1 MATKIKNVVK
11 NISINQAASSVN
23 GTTTVTKNTIYNDV
37 FKVANDID
45 YVEINSTNNKSSDII
60 YLQGVK
66 ANNPALRVTQET
78 INVDGDVIF
87 TKNLIIT
94 YLNKYGLLSTVVIKD
109 YFTTEEGLATN
120 STIKKIRLQ
129 NPDNP
134 SKTVDYNLADGIELR
149 NAMGGSIVGDTVTGT
164 AFSDRISVSG
174 IDGKVVN
181 AGAGDDYIK
190 SGVGNDTITGGSGRT
205 HFVYSEGSGE
215 DTIYLTKGE
224 QLEIEYN
231 SSSPFKGSDFSFE
244 KSGNDVVITR
254 LGVNDKIIIKNAFK
268 AGAKSIAF
276 QAGDLIWDVLNGAYN
291 FYSDGE
297 VPDDPDYSSI
307 VYNNYG
313 KKNVTSKG
321 ILNGSSTA
329 DEIILADYTN
339 KKKTGVKINA
349 GAGNDSVVSSVYN
362 DTIKAGAG
370 NDTIIAIGGNNKIY
384 GEGGNDEI
392 HISSEKGNNY
402 IDGGAGNDYLTG
414 AKGNDTI
421 KGGSG
426 NDTISEW
433 AGKNALYGGAGNDY
447 IAGGEGNDKMY
458 GDAGN
463 DTIFSYSGNDTI
475 YAGAGND
482 RVEVIT
488 GKNTIYAQ
496 KGNNTI
502 YGGKGSD
509 KIYAGSGND
518 KIYYCVGGGK
528 DTIYNAT
535 SKTTLA
541 IYDSNVDL
549 NMRDLTFVKK
559 GNDLIIALKTQ
570 GNADGTLKYSDSIT
584 IANYYKSKNKIS
596 NIEIL
601 GRYRNYLPYSE
612 QTLANLMKNQ
622 GVYQVGNKVTGIN
635 GITNVIVGTSK
646 NDTLNG
652 GNSMDMFAGGKGND
666 IIKGGKGTTLVQYIA
681 GDGND
686 TIQLTKGETVQ
697 IMYTLDAG
705 TDISSM
711 DEDDIINMF
720 SIKESGKDVIISR
733 KWNNNGKTVTDKI
746 IIKNMTLNN
755 LAQDITMG
763 ICDST
768 NHEITSI
775 DLLEKQYLLQGKAS
789 YNKKTKKYSGATI
802 NGTNLN
808 EEIVGTDYAD
818 TIKAGGG
825 NDDITGGKGN
835 DKLYGGAGSNHYF
848 FTAGD
853 GNDTVYA
860 GSGSNLVHL
869 DGDFEDYNFKRSGND
884 VIISYKDSSI
894 KDKITIKDY
903 FKNNK
908 DNVTISDK
916 LYERDLLDIIKNFV
930 PTTIDKSSATKK
942 QTITGTL
949 LDETLIGGKAGDL
962 IKSIGGSNLVDGG
975 AGNDTIYGGKWNDD
989 ILGGAGNDIIY
1000 AGSNGQFIN
1009 GGSGNDTMYSGNG
1022 DNCYELGIDH
1032 GNDVIDTKKGAN
1044 NLMFSGL
1051 NLADMKFSKKGND
1064 IIITNKNSKGK
1075 DETTT
1080 IKNYLKYGK
1089 DNVYIQAED
1098 FEASLTD
1105 ILNNNVLGL
1114 NVNFSNVINQS
1125 KAKKK
1130 QNIVGTLINDK
1141 ITGSNY
1147 NDTIKAGAGDDIV
1160 SGGKG
1165 NDKIYAQSGNNTI
1178 DGGLGNDTIYAGKG
1192 SDMIVHLA
1200 GQGKD
1205 VIYNATPNTIIQI
1218 KNINSEESVGYIKS
1232 GNDLIIAS
1240 DAKWNAVHS
1249 SFTYKSSVTVKNYF
1263 KMENQHIKLR
1273 LVLKDGNQLEPS
1285 FTDWEIENNGIMI
1298 SGKGKIN
1305 GVTEMNNMLVGST
1318 KNDTITF
1325 AQNSSNVVTAGK
1337 GNDVINAVSNTS
1349 SNIIYT
1355 QGDGNDIIYVND
1367 NSHVNIRYI
1376 ATDKTLKENDFK
1388 FTQSGDDIIISRSY
1402 KVTTKNS
1409 KGKKVT
1415 KTVTDKITLKNA
1427 ALSEAYINFSA
1438 MTGEQQN
1445 KLNHLSNASNEEAI
1459 AWAIGKT
1466 EAQVK
1471 AMDNETKLRTLVAYG
1486 DYKSNSSSTI
1496 AGWLGI
1502 SVAEL
1507 ESYSKAE
1514 VIDLLTS
1521 LSFSEIPL
1529 YECMGISKSAW
1540 DSYNEAQ
1547 KANMIQ
1553 SKINSYSYNI
1563 MNNYRN
1569 NTYNEIQAST
1579 INKYLKNDQWLDS
1592 GVNPRA
1598 FASFTDKHDALTAQ
1612 NIQGTDINDFIIGSD
1627 YDDKIYAGEGA
1638 DYIYAGKGDD
1648 TILVRQNNGTS
1659 SKVIVISNGDG
1670 NDTIK
1675 GIDSYIMPFDAE
1687 LPPPIFP
1694 MNTPETKLVFDENT
1708 TVLKQYKKDEF
1719 GRIEAILLHRFYKE
1733 NGETKHEITTL
1744 ETHNSEFETEF
1755 TILIGDSSYDIDG
1768 ISSLPDGFVFDDTTN
1783 IITLDGNPIT
1793 GGVNVT
1799 AFGTPDD
1806 DNITINNEGGTA
1818 NILDLD
1824 GDNTF
1829 NIQKGTNNISTGDG
1843 LDNIIILNGR
1853 NDISTGDGEDNL
1865 TISGGQNTIN
1875 VGDDNDSVSITGGE
1889 NTVTNGG
1896 LFVDVTIEGGK
1907 NTINAATGNGII
1919 ESTITGGENT
1929 IDVTNTLSD
1938 GDSYASLN
1946 IQGGKTDFTGGGQSD
1961 YVTISGG
1968 QNIINTGGGADRI
1981 SIIGGAA
1988 SDTNDIDTGANND
2001 KIYIDGG
2008 LHNTVKG
2015 GFGNDE
2021 FYITDGNSTLYGGTG
2036 ADKFTI
2042 EGGANTIYAGDDID
2056 TFKIEGGT
2064 NTIDGEAGADDY
2076 IIEGG
2081 TNTINDTGTDI
2092 ANTFKISSGTNG
2104 ITTSATGNENYTI
2117 TGGTNTVERA
2127 GYITATISGGEN
2139 TIYAP
2144 TGTINASNGTNHIY
2158 ARAGESETAQGGTLG
2173 ATITCGTTYMY
2184 AGENDNY
2191 ANAVSISG
2199 GTNHE
2204 INTGGGADKVTISGG
2219 NDSNNKYVNTG
2230 KGADSITLEGGYAYI
2245 VDSGADDDVIN
2256 INGGAAYVY
2265 AKDGN
2270 DKITINSED
2279 SVLIEGGVGN
2289 DTIAHMSS
2297 IKSGQE
2303 VIFTFNNGDG
2313 HDVIGDVLNN
2323 YITTA
2328 EGIKENCALQFKDAE
2343 GFSDLDIDIKQGI
2356 GAPDLIIRYNY
2367 DEETKSYKDS
2377 VTIKNYKGT
2386 DFYLMFG
2393 ESGVLHSFSDY
2404 VNFIYDQN
2412 NDSVMGGG
2420 DDIIIPAKEGQTINI
2435 DSGKD
2440 KIFVTS
2446 GNYTLIPSSDANEDT
2461 ILFAGVNS
2469 VSDLTVKLGE
2479 DNSIDG
2485 TDAIITYKGVDNQ
2498 LYTVT
2503 IKDYKSAQY
2512 KVMNLKTKSGETVS
2526 LNDLIKPVYVGDKT
2540 VKIDGTPFSDSITWT
2555 YTGDAVTAIN
2565 GGLGNDTLISNN
2577 SSAVNFDGGAGDDLI
2592 YGSEHNDSIYGDA
2605 GNDTIYGYAG
2615 NDYIDV
2621 GAGDDLIYGGDGND
2635 EIRTSGGNNLIYG
2648 ENGNDYIWAHHG
2660 NDTIYGGSGNDNIS
2674 GQKGDDIIFAEE
2686 GNDSI
2691 TSGLEGYKIYDG
2703 GAGNDSISGSK
2714 NGGIIYGGTGSDE
2727 ITGYKLGAAGTIIY
2741 GCGSAEPYYNTLTG
2755 KFTYQEI
2762 TNESDRIELT
2772 AGIVDTLVGGGG
2784 NDTIYAGATK
2794 NILTGGKGDDIIYGY
2809 SGGNNTFNFTTG
2821 HGNDTIYTGT
2831 SGKNYD
2837 IMKFT
2842 NVALADISLELNG
2855 ADAVVKYSENDS
2867 VTVKNFAG
2875 NLMFPVY
2882 VEDKDGNRT
2891 LLSALYSMDVPDD
2904 ELQKN
2909 TIEATLPI
2917 SWNVTSG
2924 IDKTIYC
2931 GAGNDTIHCG
2941 RNDTIYGGDGTNT
2954 YLVTYSVSTNGSLP
2968 TTTIVS
2974 TSNKDILV
2982 FRDGDGNIVNAN
2994 SISYTRPSGTAD
3006 LQIRFTV
3013 TGELYE
3019 QGRNVILKDYFNNP
3033 INLTIRTLSG
3043 DMDLYSQIKE
3053 KGGAL
3058 NAGFHTGNSN
3068 AFTSS
3073 YNTIIGGSGVDKI
3086 TSTKNGTV
3094 KAFGGDGD
3102 DTIDCSGTTGT
3113 KYIYGGNGADSLMG
3127 GSNINYIYGTSATKD
3142 FSKGTSAPTDTL
3154 VGGDNTDFIYSY
3166 GENAI
3171 MRGGKENDTYEAYLS
3186 NIVKIEDSEGTNTNI
3201 KITRPNDG
3209 ASLNVDEIHFG
3220 YQGSIIY
3227 DANTNTLSLGGN
3239 GILCIYDAENYLKWK
3254 NINYDTRNGY
3264 NNSANALARI
3274 EISKETLENGV
3285 INPYN
3290 YLTISNSDN
3299 QYMLSRSDI
3308 KDFLQDIA
3316 SWMSTNAS
3324 SYGSVEEVISAHNK
3338 GKIDASA
3345 LIAIFDDFHLS
3356 DYSGMA

>member
-1 MATKIKNVVK
+1 MATKIKNVAK

-23 GTTTVTKNTIYNDV
+23 GTTTVTKNTIYNDI

-45 YVEINSTNNKSSDII
+45 YVEINSTNNKSSDVI
-60 YLQGVK
+60 YLQGVR
-66 ANNPALRVTQET
+66 ANNPALRVAQET

-87 TKNLIIT
+87 TKNLVIT
-94 YLNKYGLLSTVVIKD
+94 YRNKYGLLSTVVIKD

-149 NAMGGSIVGDTVTGT
+149 NAMGGSVVGNTINGTV
-164 AFSDRISVSG
+164 FSDKISVAG

-181 AGAGDDYIK
+181 AGAGDDYIE
-190 SGVGNDTITGGSGRT
+190 SGAGNDTITGGSGRT
-205 HFVYSEGSGE
+205 RFIYGEGSGE
-215 DTIYLTKGE
+215 DTIYLTKDE

-433 AGKNALYGGAGNDY
+433 AGKNVLYGGAGNDY
-447 IAGGEGNDKMY
+447 ISGGEGNDKMY

-502 YGGKGSD
+502 YGGEGSD

-559 GNDLIIALKTQ
+559 GNNLIIALKAQ

-635 GITNVIVGTSK
+635 GVTNVIVGTSK

-666 IIKGGKGTTLVQYIA
+666 IIKGGKGTTLVQYRA

-818 TIKAGGG
+818 TIKAGSGE
-825 NDDITGGKGN
+825 DVIIGGKGN
-835 DKLYGGAGSNHYF
+835 DKLYGGAGENLYQINKN
-848 FTAGD
+848 D
-853 GNDTVYA
+853 GNDIIYTA
-860 GSGSNLVHL
+860 SGNNIINFNYGTA
-869 DGDFEDYNFKRSGND
+869 DDYKIERKGND
-884 VIISYKDSSI
+884 VIISAKDPNQKNSV
-894 KDKITIKDY
+894 TVKDY
-903 FKNNK
+903 FKTNK
-908 DNVTISDK
+908 DNVQLSFQAGTKVS
-916 LYERDLLDIIKNFV
+916 LKNIMQGSTNIV
-930 PTTIDKSSATKK
+930 IDKSSATKK

-949 LDETLIGGKAGDL
+949 LSETLIGGKAGDL
-962 IKSIGGSNLVDGG
+962 IKSIGGFNSVDGG
-975 AGNDTIYGGKWNDD
+975 AGNDTIYGGNGYDD
-989 ILGGAGNDIIY
+989 ISGGSGNDLIYGGANVQYISGD
-1000 AGSNGQFIN
+1000 A
-1009 GGSGNDTMYSGNG
+1009 GNDTMYSGSKET
-1022 DNCYELGIDH
+1022 YFELEINH
-1032 GNDVIDTKKGAN
+1032 GNDVIDAKKGDN
-1044 NLMFSGL
+1044 IIKLNGL

-1089 DNVYIQAED
+1089 DNVYIEGAD
-1098 FEASLTD
+1098 FEETLSD
-1105 ILNNNVLGL
+1105 ILNKKIEGANVVINNA
-1114 NVNFSNVINQS
+1114 INQS

-1130 QNIVGTLINDK
+1130 QNIIATLLNDK

-1147 NDTIKAGAGDDIV
+1147 NDTIKAGTGDDIV

-1165 NDKIYAQSGNNTI
+1165 NDKIYAQAGNNTI
-1178 DGGLGNDTIYAGKG
+1178 DGGLGNDTIYAGTGNDTIIHK
-1192 SDMIVHLA
+1192 A

-1205 VIYNATPNTIIQI
+1205 VIYNITSNTSIEI
-1218 KNINSEESVGYIKS
+1218 SGVEDEDSVAFIKS
-1232 GNDLIIAS
+1232 GNDLIIAT
-1240 DAKWNAVHS
+1240 DAEWNLNYTD
-1249 SFTYKSSVTVKNYF
+1249 FTYKSSVTVKNYF
-1263 KMENQHIKLR
+1263 RFENQHIGLSITS
-1273 LVLKDGNQLEPS
+1273 KDGYPFEP
-1285 FTDWEIENNGIMI
+1285 TYLDWEMEDNDLKI

-1305 GVTEMNNMLVGST
+1305 GLDGTNDMLIGSS
-1318 KNDTITF
+1318 KNDTITI
-1325 AQNSSNVVTAGK
+1325 AQNSYVNTVEAGK
-1337 GNDVINAVSNTS
+1337 GNDVIKTAKYTHNG
-1349 SNIIYT
+1349 IYYN
-1355 QGDGNDIIYVND
+1355 QGDGNDTIYV
-1367 NSHVNIRYI
+1367 
-1376 ATDKTLKENDFK
+1376 TDKSNISLYYTSTDKKPLKESDFK
-1388 FTQSGDDIIISRSY
+1388 FTQSGNDLIITRSY

-1415 KTVTDKITLKNA
+1415 KTVTDKITLKNGANPEISANIEVFA
-1427 ALSEAYINFSA
+1427 ATKEQIESDGIYAIHKIL
-1438 MTGEQQN
+1438 TGNEYGHDPDTDID
-1445 KLNHLSNASNEEAI
+1445 KKFYAS
-1459 AWAIGKT
+1459 
-1466 EAQVK
+1466 
-1471 AMDNETKLRTLVAYG
+1471 
-1486 DYKSNSSSTI
+1486 
-1496 AGWLGI
+1496 
-1502 SVAEL
+1502 
-1507 ESYSKAE
+1507 
-1514 VIDLLTS
+1514 VIDKNTATKAQ
-1521 LSFSEIPL
+1521 EI
-1529 YECMGISKSAW
+1529 MG
-1540 DSYNEAQ
+1540 
-1547 KANMIQ
+1547 
-1553 SKINSYSYNI
+1553 
-1563 MNNYRN
+1563 
-1569 NTYNEIQAST
+1569 T
-1579 INKYLKNDQWLDS
+1579 
-1592 GVNPRA
+1592 G
-1598 FASFTDKHDALTAQ
+1598 
-1612 NIQGTDINDFIIGSD
+1612 INDYIVGSD
-1627 YDDKIYAGEGA
+1627 YNDKIYTGEGI
-1638 DYIYAGKGDD
+1638 DYIEAGKGDD
-1648 TILVRQNNGTS
+1648 TIIVRQNKTDSNKT
-1659 SKVIVISNGDG
+1659 IRISNGDG

-1675 GIDSYIMPFDAE
+1675 GIGTE
-1687 LPPPIFP
+1687 LEASGSEIIGPPSLKPSF
-1694 MNTPETKLVFDENT
+1694 TLAFDEGT
-1708 TVLKQYKKDEF
+1708 TVLNQAFSRGDGHYD
-1719 GRIEAILLHRFYKE
+1719 IVLHRFYSE
-1733 NGETKHEITTL
+1733 GGVTKHETTTL
-1744 ETHNSEFETEF
+1744 TDVVLDSSTNINIKLGNDEPIDLNNLNSIPENFEFDENATVVALNSE
-1755 TILIGDSSYDIDG
+1755 S
-1768 ISSLPDGFVFDDTTN
+1768 
-1783 IITLDGNPIT
+1783 TLT
-1793 GGVNVT
+1793 GGQNYL
-1799 AFGTPDD
+1799 AFGSSEDD
-1806 DNITINNEGGTA
+1806 VITIINDGGTA
-1818 NILDLD
+1818 NIIDLQ
-1824 GDNTF
+1824 GANTF
-1829 NIQKGTNNISTGDG
+1829 NIEKGTNNITTGEGDDEITISG
-1843 LDNIIILNGR
+1843 GTNG
-1853 NDISTGDGEDNL
+1853 ITTGDGEDNFTISGGTNTINTGDDNDEVSITGGTNTITGGYGFVEATISGGENTL
-1865 TISGGQNTIN
+1865 NASTSDTYIKVLITGGNNTIDSTSPSANNVSTYANVTLQGGTNNFTGGSQRDYVTISGGQNTIN
-1875 VGDDNDSVSITGGE
+1875 TGG
-1889 NTVTNGG
+1889 GK
-1896 LFVDVTIEGGK
+1896 DKISIEGG
-1907 NTINAATGNGII
+1907 T
-1919 ESTITGGENT
+1919 
-1929 IDVTNTLSD
+1929 DDDTNS
-1938 GDSYASLN
+1938 
-1946 IQGGKTDFTGGGQSD
+1946 
-1961 YVTISGG
+1961 
-1968 QNIINTGGGADRI
+1968 INTEDG
-1981 SIIGGAA
+1981 
-1988 SDTNDIDTGANND
+1988 NDEIFI
-2001 KIYIDGG
+2001 KGG
-2008 LHNTVKG
+2008 LHNTING
-2015 GFGNDE
+2015 GIGNDE
-2021 FYITDGNSTLYGGTG
+2021 FYIVGGTNISINGG
-2036 ADKFTI
+2036 AGGDIFTI
-2042 EGGANTIYAGDDID
+2042 EGGTSSIYGGADID
-2056 TFKIEGGT
+2056 TFSITGGE

-2127 GYITATISGGEN
+2127 GNITATISGGEN

-2158 ARAGESETAQGGTLG
+2158 ARAGESETAQGGNVG
-2173 ATITCGTTYMY
+2173 ATITGGTAYMY

-2204 INTGGGADKVTISGG
+2204 INTGGGADNVTISGG
-2219 NDSNNKYVNTG
+2219 GNSGASTKQEVNTG
-2230 KGADSITLEGGYAYI
+2230 KGADSITIEGGYNYI
-2245 VDSGADDDVIN
+2245 LDSGTDDDVIN
-2256 INGGAAYVY
+2256 INGGAAEVY
-2265 AKDGN
+2265 ANEGN
-2270 DKITINSED
+2270 DKITVNSD
-2279 SVLIEGGVGN
+2279 NATIIEGGAGN
-2289 DTIAHMSS
+2289 DTIAVLTQTPTTQNIVEM
-2297 IKSGQE
+2297 
-2303 VIFTFNNGDG
+2303 VFNNGDG

-2328 EGIKENCALQFKDAE
+2328 EGIKENCILQFKDATS
-2343 GFSDLDIDIKQGI
+2343 FSDLGIDIKQGT
-2356 GAPDLIIRYNY
+2356 GLLDLIIRYNY
-2367 DEETKSYKDS
+2367 AEETKSYKDS

-2386 DFYLMFG
+2386 NFYLMFKDNYI
-2393 ESGVLHSFSDY
+2393 HQFSEY
-2404 VNFIYDQN
+2404 VNFVSHSENDTIYGQGA
-2412 NDSVMGGG
+2412 SVM
-2420 DDIIIPAKEGQTINI
+2420 DILVPNPNKPNQTVDLNA
-2435 DSGKD
+2435 GKD
-2440 KIFVTS
+2440 KVCITK
-2446 GNYTLIPSSDANEDT
+2446 GNFTINPGTDNLEDT
-2461 ILFAGVNS
+2461 IVFVTVNS
-2469 VSDLTVKLGE
+2469 IDDLTVKLSE
-2479 DNSIDG
+2479 NNSIDG
-2485 TDAIITYKGVDNQ
+2485 TDAIIEYTGNDNQ
-2498 LYTVT
+2498 TYRVTVA
-2503 IKDYKSAQY
+2503 DYSSATY
-2512 KVMNLKTKSGETVS
+2512 KVMQIQTKDGQTIG
-2526 LNDLIKPVYVGDKT
+2526 LNELIKPEYNGSPA
-2540 VKIDGTPFSDSITWT
+2540 INESIQGSAFDDNITAT
-2555 YTGDAVTAIN
+2555 YNYHDNSKRMTIN
-2565 GGLGNDTLISNN
+2565 GGEGDDTIVMENSTGNVSLWGGAGNDYIVGGDGNDDLRGAALGNSQNGNDTIYGGGGNDNIDGYPGNDLLYGEIGNDII
-2577 SSAVNFDGGAGDDLI
+2577 DGG
-2592 YGSEHNDSIYGDA
+2592 A
-2605 GNDTIYGYAG
+2605 GNDTIYGGLG
-2615 NDYIDV
+2615 NDSI
-2621 GAGDDLIYGGDGND
+2621 NP
-2635 EIRTSGGNNLIYG
+2635 N
-2648 ENGNDYIWAHHG
+2648 NGNDIAFGNEG
-2660 NDTIYGGSGNDNIS
+2660 NDTISAGSLKTGI
-2674 GQKGDDIIFAEE
+2674 
-2686 GNDSI
+2686 
-2691 TSGLEGYKIYDG
+2691 KIYDG
-2703 GAGNDSISGSK
+2703 GAGNDSVI
-2714 NGGIIYGGTGSDE
+2714 GGKDNDTIYGGTGSDT
-2727 ITGYKLGAAGTIIY
+2727 ISGGNGDDIIY
-2741 GCGSAEPYYNTLTG
+2741 GCGSAEPYFDTLTG
-2755 KFTYQEI
+2755 TFTYQEI
-2762 TNESDRIELT
+2762 TNESARIELT
-2772 AGIVDTLVGGGG
+2772 AGVVDTLDGGAG

-2794 NILTGGKGDDIIYGY
+2794 NILTGGKGNDVICGY
-2809 SGGNNTFNFTTG
+2809 SGGNNTFNFSLG

-2842 NVALADISLELNG
+2842 DVALADISLELNG
-2855 ADAVVKYSENDS
+2855 ADAVVTYSENDS

-2875 NLMFPVY
+2875 NIMYPIY

-2891 LLSALYSMDVPDD
+2891 LLSALYSMDVPADA
-2904 ELQKN
+2904 LQN
-2909 TIEATLPI
+2909 DTIEATLPI

-2924 IDKTIYC
+2924 NGKTVYC
-2931 GAGNDTIHCG
+2931 SSGNDTINCS

-2954 YLVTYSVSTNGSLP
+2954 YLVTCSISTNGSFP
-2968 TTTIVS
+2968 TTTIIS

-2982 FRDGDGNIVNAN
+2982 FRDGSGNIVNAN
-2994 SISYTRPSGTAD
+2994 NINYTKPSGTAD
-3006 LQIRFTV
+3006 LQIKFTV

-3019 QGRNVILKDYFNNP
+3019 QGRNVILKDYFLNP
-3033 INLTIRTLSG
+3033 VKITLQTASENK
-3043 DMDLYSQIKE
+3043 DLYNEIKT
-3053 KGGAL
+3053 KNFSGIAFG
-3058 NAGFHTGNSN
+3058 TGTYSSSYKTIIGSNSADN
-3068 AFTSS
+3068 LKSTSS
-3073 YNTIIGGSGVDKI
+3073 YKTSIFAGEGNDNI
-3086 TSTKNGTV
+3086 TSGTGEYDSLY
-3094 KAFGGDGD
+3094 GGLGNDIIDG
-3102 DTIDCSGTTGT
+3102 SAGGY
-3113 KYIYGGNGADSLMG
+3113 KYIYGGEGADSITG
-3127 GSNINYIYGTSATKD
+3127 GNDCNSLYGTNNQKILSYGLD
-3142 FSKGTSAPTDTL
+3142 APTDTI
-3154 VGGDNTDFIYSY
+3154 VGGNRSDYLYAY
-3166 GENAI
+3166 GENAL
-3171 MRGGKENDTYEAYLS
+3171 MQGGGDNDFYEAYLS
-3186 NIVKIEDSEGTNTNI
+3186 NII
-3201 KITRPNDG
+3201 KINDT
-3209 ASLNVDEIHFG
+3209 
-3220 YQGSIIY
+3220 QGSNTITITSPDVQNALKPEDIY
-3227 DANTNTLSLGGN
+3227 FAFNGSITMNN
-3239 GILCIYDAENYLKWK
+3239 GIMTMGGAGKFYILNAESYEKWK
-3254 NINYDTRNGY
+3254 NGASIED
-3264 NNSANALARI
+3264 LARI
-3274 EISKETLENGV
+3274 EL
-3285 INPYN
+3285 
-3290 YLTISNSDN
+3290 DN
-3299 QYMLSRSDI
+3299 QTFNANINMEDGIKICLNYENSNTYASWAEINAFMQDVVGWIDSSGYGSINNILSR
-3308 KDFLQDIA
+3308 
-3316 SWMSTNAS
+3316 
-3324 SYGSVEEVISAHNK
+3324 HNK
-3338 GKIDASA
+3338 GEIDASQ
-3345 LIAIFDDFHLS
+3345 LIAKFDDFHLI
-3356 DYSGMA
+3356 DHSGMA

>member
-45 YVEINSTNNKSSDII
+45 YVEINSTNNKSSDVI

-134 SKTVDYNLADGIELR
+134 SKTVDYNLADGIERR
-149 NAMGGSIVGDTVTGT
+149 NAMGGSVIGDTITGT
-164 AFSDRISVSG
+164 AFRDSISVSG

-205 HFVYSEGSGE
+205 HFVYGEGSGE

-254 LGVNDKIIIKNAFK
+254 LGVSDKIIIKNAFK

-362 DTIKAGAG
+362 DTIKADAG

-402 IDGGAGNDYLTG
+402 IDGGAGNDYITVTTG
-414 AKGNDTI
+414 NNTVKGGAGDDMIYASAGKNVLYGGAGDDQVVGGEGNDKLYGDAGNDYV

-426 NDTISEW
+426 NDIIY
-433 AGKNALYGGAGNDY
+433 AGAGNDY
-447 IAGGEGNDKMY
+447 VTGN
-458 GDAGN
+458 
-463 DTIFSYSGNDTI
+463 SGKDTI

-482 RVEVIT
+482 TVWSGTENDV
-488 GKNTIYAQ
+488 IYAQ
-496 KGNNTI
+496 KGNNII
-502 YGGKGSD
+502 YAEEGSD

-518 KIYYCVGGGK
+518 IIHFRKGDGK
-528 DTIYNAT
+528 DMVYNAT

-541 IYDSNVDL
+541 LEGVAQNEISFL
-549 NMRDLTFVKK
+549 KK
-559 GNDLIIALKTQ
+559 GNDLIVAIGASENMNGLT
-570 GNADGTLKYSDSIT
+570 YSDSIT
-584 IANYYKSKNKIS
+584 IVGYYKAKSKLD
-596 NIEIL
+596 NIHL
-601 GRYRNYLPYSE
+601 LTQYGGYLPGSE
-612 QTLANLMKNQ
+612 QKLSEMLKNHP
-622 GVYQVGNKVTGIN
+622 VYQFGTNKNDKLT
-635 GITNVIVGTSK
+635 GTSGF
-646 NDTLNG
+646 DILV
-652 GNSMDMFAGGKGND
+652 GGKGND
-666 IIKGGKGTTLVQYIA
+666 VLNGGNGMDILYGGKGNDTLKGGKGTTNILYDA
-681 GDGND
+681 GDGSD
-686 TIQLTKGETVQ
+686 TIQLTKGEEICITYRAEDGVDV
-697 IMYTLDAG
+697 T
-705 TDISSM
+705 SM
-711 DEDDIINMF
+711 DKEDLENMF
-720 SIKESGKDVIISR
+720 SVKEVGKDVVISR
-733 KWNNNGKTVTDKI
+733 KGTNDKI
-746 IIKNMTLNN
+746 TIKNMTANN
-755 LAQDITMG
+755 LAESVEFMLVSRDG
-763 ICDST
+763 
-768 NHEITSI
+768 EEGPYL
-775 DLLEKQYLLQGKAS
+775 DLVTYGYSLNAKAS
-789 YNKKTKKYSGATI
+789 YNKKTKKYSGATV

-808 EEIVGTDYAD
+808 EGIVGTKYAD

-825 NDDITGGKGN
+825 NDEITGGKGN

-869 DGDFEDYNFKRSGND
+869 DGNFEDYNFKRSGND

-916 LYERDLLDIIKNFV
+916 LYAKDLLDIIKNFV

-975 AGNDTIYGGKWNDD
+975 AGNDTIYGGNGHDD
-989 ILGGAGNDIIY
+989 IH
-1000 AGSNGQFIN
+1000 

-1032 GNDVIDTKKGAN
+1032 GNDVIDAKKGAN
-1044 NLMFSGL
+1044 TLMFSGL

-1080 IKNYLKYGK
+1080 IKNYLKYGR

-1249 SFTYKSSVTVKNYF
+1249 SFTYKSSVTIKNYF

-1325 AQNSSNVVTAGK
+1325 AKNSSNVVTAGK
-1337 GNDVINAVSNTS
+1337 GNDVIKAVSNTS

-1355 QGDGNDIIYVND
+1355 QGDGNDTIYVND

-1529 YECMGISKSAW
+1529 YECMGISQSAW

-1579 INKYLKNDQWLDS
+1579 INKYLKNDQWLDG

-1744 ETHNSEFETEF
+1744 ETHNSEFETEL

-1829 NIQKGTNNISTGDG
+1829 TIQKGTNNISTGDG
-1843 LDNIIILNGR
+1843 EDNIIISDGR
-1853 NDISTGDGEDNL
+1853 NDISTGDGNDNL
-1865 TISGGQNTIN
+1865 IVSGGQNTIN

-1907 NTINAATGNGII
+1907 NIINAATGNGII

-1968 QNIINTGGGADRI
+1968 QNTINTGGGADRI

-1988 SDTNDIDTGANND
+1988 SDTNDIDTGANDD

-2015 GFGNDE
+2015 GFGNNE

-2056 TFKIEGGT
+2056 IFKIEGGT

-2127 GYITATISGGEN
+2127 GNITATISNGEN

-2158 ARAGESETAQGGTLG
+2158 TRAGKSETAQGGTLG
-2173 ATITCGTTYMY
+2173 ATITGGTTYMY

-2204 INTGGGADKVTISGG
+2204 INTGGGNDTIYIKTSTVATNHYNAGNGADTINFVDGAYNYARGGAGNDTFNIGTKDVTTGGSGNIFYGDAGNDKFVIKSGSNNTYYGDDENDFLTGNDEFTIEGGTRNKVYAGKGDDKMTISGSSESYVNAGNG
-2219 NDSNNKYVNTG
+2219 ND
-2230 KGADSITLEGGYAYI
+2230 E
-2245 VDSGADDDVIN
+2245 
-2256 INGGAAYVY
+2256 
-2265 AKDGN
+2265 
-2270 DKITINSED
+2270 ITISANACYTT
-2279 SVLIEGGVGN
+2279 IEGGAGDDSVSVSTTN
-2289 DTIAHMSS
+2289 PVSL
-2297 IKSGQE
+2297 K
-2303 VIFTFNNGDG
+2303 FNNGDG
-2313 HDVIGDVLNN
+2313 HDTINFLPGDSLLNFADVN
-2323 YITTA
+2323 NFTDLAFDYDITNLA
-2328 EGIKENCALQFKDAE
+2328 
-2343 GFSDLDIDIKQGI
+2343 
-2356 GAPDLIIRYNY
+2356 LIIKYNQRTE
-2367 DEETKSYKDS
+2367 DGVEKFDS
-2377 VTIKNYKGT
+2377 VTIQKYQGENINVECKEGTSDLYNLIAGNYSEGT
-2386 DFYLMFG
+2386 D
-2393 ESGVLHSFSDY
+2393 
-2404 VNFIYDQN
+2404 
-2412 NDSVMGGG
+2412 G
-2420 DDIIIPAKEGQTINI
+2420 DDILIGKPDNAENPTTLGA
-2435 DSGKD
+2435 GKD
-2440 KIFVTS
+2440 NVLIMKNA
-2446 GNYTLIPSSDANEDT
+2446 NYTITPGTDAQEDT
-2461 ILFAGVNS
+2461 IVFANVNS
-2469 VSDLTVKLGE
+2469 ISDLNVKLGE

-2485 TDAIITYKGVDNQ
+2485 TDAFIEYKGNYNQ
-2498 LYTVT
+2498 TYRVTVAGYGSYAT
-2503 IKDYKSAQY
+2503 KKVIQIKTNDGQ
-2512 KVMNLKTKSGETVS
+2512 TVS
-2526 LNDLIKPVYVGDKT
+2526 LNDLIKPVYN
-2540 VKIDGTPFSDSITWT
+2540 GTPTGNNPYLSGSAFDDSITVDYNNENVRAT
-2555 YTGDAVTAIN
+2555 INAGD
-2565 GGLGNDTLISNN
+2565 GNDTITMTNTNPYYN
-2577 SSAVNFDGGAGDDLI
+2577 SIRKVYVSSSSTIDGGAGKDII
-2592 YGSEHNDSIYGDA
+2592 YGGKGSDSVNGGDDNDIIYGDA
-2605 GNDTIYGYAG
+2605 AKDNISGANGNDTIFGGAHSDIINGNSG
-2615 NDYIDV
+2615 NDFLF
-2621 GAGDDLIYGGDGND
+2621 GDD
-2635 EIRTSGGNNLIYG
+2635 
-2648 ENGNDYIWAHHG
+2648 G
-2660 NDTIYGGSGNDNIS
+2660 NDTIDGGNDADTIFGGYGSDSINGSG
-2674 GQKGDDIIFAEE
+2674 GDDIIY
-2686 GNDSI
+2686 
-2691 TSGLEGYKIYDG
+2691 GY
-2703 GAGNDSISGSK
+2703 
-2714 NGGIIYGGTGSDE
+2714 NGGYS
-2727 ITGYKLGAAGTIIY
+2727 TINPENGFNY
-2741 GCGSAEPYYNTLTG
+2741 E
-2755 KFTYQEI
+2755 EI
-2762 TNESDRIELT
+2762 TNESARIET
-2772 AGIVDTLVGGGG
+2772 SAGVVDTLNGGSG

-2794 NILTGGKGDDIIYGY
+2794 NVIEGGAGDDVIYGY
-2809 SGGNNTFNFTTG
+2809 SGGGNTFQIGYATDSS
-2821 HGNDTIYTGT
+2821 NDGEDIIYTGYGEDANDDTIVFRRSANIHGVALSLSFDGVDAILNYGGAGKITLKNFLKNANDIRNINATTIWLQDRNGNRIRLTDLYEAANSYNNVGTVFPDVMLTFTNATLTGGGGNDIIMAPDGSNVAGEEGANTYKVFFSPLDNVIETTTIHST
-2831 SGKNYD
+2831 SGKD
-2837 IMKFT
+2837 IIEFSTLSGTGSSVIKPIT
-2842 NVALADISLELNG
+2842 PTSYSYTKDADDLI
-2855 ADAVVKYSENDS
+2855 
-2867 VTVKNFAG
+2867 
-2875 NLMFPVY
+2875 
-2882 VEDKDGNRT
+2882 
-2891 LLSALYSMDVPDD
+2891 
-2904 ELQKN
+2904 
-2909 TIEATLPI
+2909 
-2917 SWNVTSG
+2917 
-2924 IDKTIYC
+2924 
-2931 GAGNDTIHCG
+2931 
-2941 RNDTIYGGDGTNT
+2941 
-2954 YLVTYSVSTNGSLP
+2954 
-2968 TTTIVS
+2968 
-2974 TSNKDILV
+2974 
-2982 FRDGDGNIVNAN
+2982 
-2994 SISYTRPSGTAD
+2994 ISYTVSAKVGT
-3006 LQIRFTV
+3006 LNI
-3013 TGELYE
+3013 
-3019 QGRNVILKDYFNNP
+3019 KDYFSNP
-3033 INLTIRTLSG
+3033 VDITLRTAEGDMSLYDQIKNVDFGTVKFGSGTYNSYNYNTAIGTSG
-3043 DMDLYSQIKE
+3043 DDTIT
-3053 KGGAL
+3053 
-3058 NAGFHTGNSN
+3058 FTG
-3068 AFTSS
+3068 S
-3073 YNTIIGGSGVDKI
+3073 YN
-3086 TSTKNGTV
+3086 V
-3094 KAFGGDGD
+3094 KAFGGDGKD
-3102 DTIDCSGTTGT
+3102 IITGGSGIDTLV
-3113 KYIYGGNGADSLMG
+3113 GGYGADSITG
-3127 GSNINYIYGTSATKD
+3127 GDGSVNYIYGTTKD
-3142 FSKGTSAPTDTL
+3142 KIAPITISPSTDTL
-3154 VGGDNTDFIYSY
+3154 IGGNNRDYFYVY
-3166 GENAI
+3166 GENASI
-3171 MRGGKENDTYEAYLS
+3171 KGGDGDDVYETYLTNTVKINDTSGNDTIIITNPDSQKPLTA
-3186 NIVKIEDSEGTNTNI
+3186 ED
-3201 KITRPNDG
+3201 
-3209 ASLNVDEIHFG
+3209 IHFG
-3220 YQGSIIY
+3220 FDGTIKY
-3227 DANTNTLSLGGN
+3227 DKNTREFTFGGN
-3239 GILCIYDAENYLKWK
+3239 GKLLILDSENYQKWL
-3254 NINYDTRNGY
+3254 NMGSNFSGPV
-3264 NNSANALARI
+3264 I
-3274 EISKETLENGV
+3274 EIDKT
-3285 INPYN
+3285 
-3290 YLTISNSDN
+3290 T
-3299 QYMLSRSDI
+3299 LSRQGANDGLNIRLHEIYSSI
-3308 KDFLQDIA
+3308 CLTNNELKAMLQDIA
-3316 SWMSTNAS
+3316 SWTADYS
-3324 SYGSVEEVISAHNK
+3324 SYTSIPDILQAHNA
-3338 GKIDASA
+3338 GSIDASQ
-3345 LIAIFDDFHLS
+3345 LIANFNNIHLI
-3356 DYSGMA
+3356 DHSGMA